1 MEENKKNETGQQAHG
16 TPSPKKKDNGSVMTW
31 IFIGVLFVML
41 LVAVVVV
48 ISNPGENQKAARLE
62 RIAREK
68 EDSIR
73 RVMEATGRTYSDFE
87 TQEVEKPK
95 KEWSVSREVDP
106 MTDKETVWKSIT
118 SKNGI
123 NQDFP
128 YEGYTQ
134 AHITVRK
141 SPKYGTDVY
150 VQIDRGQ
157 INGNEYRGTNYV
169 TVRFDKTK
177 AKRYYFNEA
186 ASGSSDIVFLQGV
199 NDFIRRAKEAK
210 SIKMEVPVFEYGDA
224 FFEFE
229 VDEPLEWP

>member
-1 MEENKKNETGQQAHG
+1 MEENKNQENGQGQVPQQPG
-16 TPSPKKKDNGSVMTW
+16 KKDDGKNPLT
-31 IFIGVLFVML
+31 IFIWIGVIM
-41 LVAVVVV
+41 VVVGIFAAAMQSSDRRV
-48 ISNPGENQKAARLE
+48 EEMKYAAQEEKADSAAHTREVMKEMWGDTGANIPGEVAK
-62 RIAREK
+62 K
-68 EDSIR
+68 W
-73 RVMEATGRTYSDFE
+73 
-87 TQEVEKPK
+87 EVSE
-95 KEWSVSREVDP
+95 EIDP
-106 MTDKETVWKSIT
+106 MTEAKSVWKSIT

-210 SIKMEVPVFEYGDA
+210 SIKVEVPVFEYGDA